1 MRIINTTIST
11 YMYLFN
17 VNFFYSHVRYFVG
30 LGCDLILM
38 GKVKKIE
45 TIMDG
50 VIDLDSSQA
59 KYYLFMMSVIYA
71 RYNYWLRTVPAK

>member
-1 MRIINTTIST
+1 MCIINTTIST

-17 VNFFYSHVRYFVG
+17 VNFFYSMYGTSSALGSPFG
-30 LGCDLILM
+30 SKSGCDLILM

-59 KYYLFMMSVIYA
+59 KSICL
-71 RYNYWLRTVPAK
+71 